1 MTHKEKIKIIR
12 NALDRYQSDDTY
24 KKAIAV
30 LDSLAVEPDVD
41 EYLTE
46 CDAFGHVPSKAVEP
60 SDDVKSFKNKIIYLL
75 DMASESRIPEMY
87 MEQINE
93 FITDRDRRK
102 KMKYVDILR
111 TLPCVNDNETEIRRE
126 DAINSII
133 GVTE

>member
-30 LDSLAVEPDVD
+30 LDSLEVELSDDQGNLIPMRPW
-41 EYLTE
+41 
-46 CDAFGHVPSKAVEP
+46 VPAKKKP
-60 SDDVKSFKNKIIYLL
+60 SDNVRQFRDKIIYLL

-93 FITDRDRRK
+93 FITDHDRRK

>member
-30 LDSLAVEPDVD
+30 LDSLEVDPPMCEASTTPTSPVHVISMSVEPR
-41 EYLTE
+41 
-46 CDAFGHVPSKAVEP
+46 
-60 SDDVKSFKNKIIYLL
+60 DDVKSFKNKIIYLL
-75 DMASESRIPEMY
+75 NMASESRIPEMY